1 MFLCLLL
8 AVKLHYIVEVVS
20 VVHVLVDKILFAIN
34 LHDDVVEASA
44 HKYHPGCVWPWFIV
58 TVRLIISK
66 AVCHIKPSKKRNA
79 PACFFAG
86 AFSYCRVLFMVCRK
100 SVVKLRN
107 FELFMPGKHWY
118 HWVLLLHGF
127 HGREQ
132 NHVPDGVGPGEEH
145 DTAVDAD
152 AQAARGGHT
161 VL

>member
-1 MFLCLLL
+1 MFLCLFL

-79 PACFFAG
+79 PAKKNMQGHSPIAES
-86 AFSYCRVLFMVCRK
+86 FSWF
-100 SVVKLRN
+100 VVK
-107 FELFMPGKHWY
+107 
-118 HWVLLLHGF
+118 VS
-127 HGREQ
+127 
-132 NHVPDGVGPGEEH
+132 
-145 DTAVDAD
+145 
-152 AQAARGGHT
+152 
-161 VL
+161 